1 MDDRRIDDDAED
13 PAADATPVRAHVG
26 LPQAARAA
34 LLERIPELVV
44 VIDAAGLITHA
55 NERMLR
61 TMGYELAA
69 VVGTN
74 VFDYVHPDDL
84 AYMAWSWEA
93 RQAAPGEPG
102 LIVQGRG
109 RNADGTWR
117 ACEVIGMNLLEDEEI
132 AGMVITM
139 RDLSRQAA
147 LADSPARLRSMV
159 DRTSDVVLL
168 LDPRGAFVYAN
179 RRLTSRYNHDND
191 RIIGRDWT
199 TILDPDDVP
208 LARRWFQEL
217 VDGGDGA
224 SARVR
229 LRIEDPHGVSAALE
243 WHGTNQMADPLID
256 GIILSGRDISDLV
269 SLEEQLR
276 EQNTLLTHAATH
288 DPLTGFL
295 NRTAF
300 VEQMAASLA
309 DRRACADEG
318 DVVVLFCDLDGF
330 KAVND
335 EFGHAA
341 GDDVLAIIA
350 ARLADSVRAEDV
362 LGRYGGDEF
371 TILLGGDVAP
381 AVVTG
386 LVARLKAKVLE
397 PVALPGFDAHVG
409 VTVGI
414 SRAPVA
420 DADLDALLRD
430 ADAAMYQE
438 KRRHPGGG
446 R

>member
-13 PAADATPVRAHVG
+13 PAADAGPSPLVG
-26 LPQAARAA
+26 LPQATRAA

-44 VIDAAGLITHA
+44 LIDAGGLIMHA

-61 TMGYELAA
+61 TMGYELDA
-69 VVGTN
+69 VLGTN

-132 AGMVITM
+132 GGMVITM

-168 LDPRGAFVYAN
+168 LDAQGAFVYAN
-179 RRLTSRYNHDND
+179 RRLTARYNHDND
-191 RIIGRDWT
+191 RIIGQDWS
-199 TILDPDDVP
+199 TILDPEDVP
-208 LARRWFQEL
+208 LARQWFREL
-217 VDGGDGA
+217 VAGGDGA

-229 LRIEDPHGVSAALE
+229 LRIQDPHGTSAALE
-243 WHGTNQMADPLID
+243 WHGTNQVDDPLID

-269 SLEEQLR
+269 SLEQQLR

-300 VEQMAASLA
+300 VEQMASSLT
-309 DRRACADEG
+309 DRRARGEEG

-335 EFGHAA
+335 AFGHAA

-350 ARLADSVRAEDV
+350 ARLADSVRADDV

-371 TILLGGDVAP
+371 TILLGGDAAP

-397 PVALPGFDAHVG
+397 PVALRGFDAHVG

-414 SRAPVA
+414 SRAAVA

-430 ADAAMYQE
+430 ADAAMYLE
-438 KRRHPGGG
+438 KRRHPGAG